1 MGNNLTPAEKLN
13 EVYILL
19 LAEESRRISRL
30 RLRVF
35 KWIIIILLVVIVVT
49 NPEFIVGKIT
59 EIMKPIILS
68 TASGMIENQKSELI
82 NSLKNILPGGAEIQ

>member
-49 NPEFIVGKIT
+49 NPEFIV
-59 EIMKPIILS
+59 
-68 TASGMIENQKSELI
+68 
-82 NSLKNILPGGAEIQ
+82 